1 MWSHISTR
9 HQPDFHHMST
19 ICQPCA
25 YSQFS
30 IVGKKIHAMLLE
42 MLLHQPF
49 IAFTNLMARLSA
61 EAPKAEAALSICSTV
76 APSSQSIF
84 GSPTYGAISV
94 LATPKR
100 HLCGTLPYGLYLFYI
115 LCIYIYICIY
125 TMIYI
130 YIYNIHIYVYIY
142 IICVSMYIYIYIY
155 IYR

>member
-76 APSSQSIF
+76 APFPKHLRFAHLRGDLGARNPKKAPLWYPTIWSI
-84 GSPTYGAISV
+84 S
-94 LATPKR
+94 
-100 HLCGTLPYGLYLFYI
+100 I
-115 LCIYIYICIY
+115 LHTVYIYIYICIY
-125 TMIYI
+125 NDLYIYI
-130 YIYNIHIYVYIY
+130 YISTYVYIY
-142 IICVSMYIYIYIY
+142 ICVSMYIYIYL
-155 IYR
+155 